1 VHRKPQQQTLSV
13 RISDTLR
20 EYLER
25 ARDVISQSRGESV
38 STSDVAKM
46 LLELAKGNRLDD
58 RLEVA
63 DLMKQPTQTLLG
75 VRQKWEQKKVLSR
88 AELIVLAHYIQ
99 AGCEEPEDQPG
110 IPSPESFIGLLEAFR
125 ALLSVRAG
133 EVADLYGYYAKNLRP
148 EFFTRRTIPPTAE
161 GIVEA
166 VKELSREVR
175 EHGPKQRLV
184 FVGRNLYVA
193 LRDENLEDIAAVN
206 NAMLPYMPA
215 LFRLAAR
222 GHWFLEQRPIR
233 GARMSTDY
241 ASMPSVIPPVSAG
254 DFRLTILQTDDE
266 DLSMGL
272 EMSSRRVLY
281 PLEPYPKIR
290 EFVTMLER
298 LRPAGYWKGR
308 EFFGYTDS
316 TVPDKVTRFHFRH
329 RQNGIAFGF
338 SPEEWKVLRDM
349 MTRALAL
356 PELRHALAEQSLQYG
371 EV

>member
-1 VHRKPQQQTLSV
+1 MKRKPQQQTLSV
-13 RISDTLR
+13 RISETLR
-20 EYLER
+20 EYLDS
-25 ARDVISQSRGESV
+25 ARDVISHSRGESV

-63 DLMKQPTQTLLG
+63 ELLKQPTQTLLG

-88 AELIVLAHYIQ
+88 AEFIVLAHYIQ
-99 AGCEEPEDQPG
+99 AGCEEASDEPDLPT
-110 IPSPESFIGLLEAFR
+110 PESFVALLEALG

-133 EVADLYGYYAKNLRP
+133 EGPDLFSYYAKNFRP
-148 EFFTRRTIPPTAE
+148 EFITPKNVPPTAE
-161 GIVEA
+161 GVNEA
-166 VKELSREVR
+166 IKELIREVR
-175 EHGPKQRLV
+175 EHGSKQRPV

-206 NAMLPYMPA
+206 NALLPYMSA

-233 GARMSTDY
+233 GKRVLSDY
-241 ASMPSVIPPVSAG
+241 ACMPSLIPPISAG

-272 EMSSRRVLY
+272 EMSTRQVLY

-290 EFVTMLER
+290 EFVTMLQR

-316 TVPDKVTRFHFRH
+316 TIPDKVTRFHFRH
-329 RQNGIAFGF
+329 RLNGIAFGF
-338 SPEEWKVLRDM
+338 SPQEWRDLRDM
-349 MTRALAL
+349 MTKALEL
-356 PELRHALAEQSLQYG
+356 PELKHVLSELSLQYG